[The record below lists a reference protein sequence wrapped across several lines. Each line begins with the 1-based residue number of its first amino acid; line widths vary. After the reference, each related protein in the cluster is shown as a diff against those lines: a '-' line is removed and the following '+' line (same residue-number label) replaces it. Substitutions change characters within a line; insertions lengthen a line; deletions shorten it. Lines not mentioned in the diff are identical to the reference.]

1 MALLKKS
8 VPATEPFR
16 IPTLAEADADYA
28 AMEAKLAELNAQLA
42 ATKAEDRSLERDIL
56 ARPAPGIR
64 SGVAELLGDAV
75 DISLHGRPAR
85 LQDLRRKASD
95 IEAAIE
101 IIRRRMADRR
111 SIASVAA
118 CKAVRDEYGRR
129 VRAIITAL
137 EAVAAARAD
146 AEQILDGLEREDVQY
161 GYLPPLRPTFL
172 GTIGDGHID
181 RYIRSATEAGYV

>member
-8 VPATEPFR
+8 APAAEPFR
-16 IPTLAEADADYA
+16 IPSLGEADSDYA
-28 AMEAKLAELNAQLA
+28 AMEAKLVELNAHLA
-42 ATKAEDRSLERDIL
+42 ATKADDQALERDIL

-64 SGVAELLGDAV
+64 SSVAELLGDAV
-75 DISLHGRPAR
+75 DSSLHGRPAR
-85 LQDLRRKASD
+85 LQELRRKASD

-137 EAVAAARAD
+137 EAVVAARAD
-146 AEQILDGLEREDVQY
+146 AEQVLDGLEREDVQF
-161 GYLPPLRPTFL
+161 GYLPPLRPIFL
-172 GTIGDGHID
+172 GSIGDGHIE
-181 RYIRSATEAGYV
+181 RYVREAREAGYV